1 MKKLVLIVSGKL
13 TVGGAEYVC
22 RNIGYNADSNQ
33 FQIDY
38 LVFDEE
44 IGVYEKELCE
54 KQCKIYHVP
63 SPQNDY
69 MLFYQNLKKM
79 ISENKYDVVHCH
91 TMFNSG
97 LVLHAAKCCGVPVR
111 IAHSHSI
118 RGPEYRGIVK
128 SAYEKA
134 MRQLILRDATHLIGC
149 GQAAGEWLFGK
160 KAFQKKGLVLLNG
173 IDLDRFRYNPQTRDR
188 IRREN
193 HWEDCFLIGHVGHL
207 ASVKNQAFLL
217 RLMPALLEKKPNAHL
232 LLLGEGSD
240 RPMLES
246 LIQELHLERAVTMPG
261 NVTNVNDYLSAMD
274 VFAFPSLYEGMPL
287 SILEV
292 QANGLSC
299 LISDRVPKD
308 VFLTD
313 LLKPLPLEA
322 PLQWLEQLLT
332 VERLA
337 PEQYLLKM
345 QNTSADFRQMLKKLY
360 QIYQNETIG

>member
-1 MKKLVLIVSGKL
+1 MKNVLVIAGKL
-13 TVGGAEYVC
+13 YIGGAELVC
-22 RNIGYNADSNQ
+22 RNIGYYADPKL

-38 LVFDEE
+38 LVFGDEV
-44 IGVYEKELCE
+44 GPYEPKLEE
-54 KQCKIYHVP
+54 KGCRIWHVP
-63 SPQNDY
+63 SPSESY
-69 MLFYQNLKKM
+69 RAFYKELKRL
-79 ISENKYDVVHCH
+79 IRENQYEIVHCH

-97 LVLHAAKCCGVPVR
+97 LVLRAAKRCGVPGR

-118 RGPEYRGIVK
+118 KGPEHRGMLQNL
-128 SAYEKA
+128 YEKT
-134 MRQLILRDATHLIGC
+134 MRRWILKDATHLIGC

-246 LIQELHLERAVTMPG
+246 LIQELHLQRAVTMPG
-261 NVTNVNDYLSAMD
+261 NVPNVNDYLSAMD

-292 QANGLSC
+292 QANGLPC

-332 VERLA
+332 VGRLA

-345 QNTSADFRQMLKKLY
+345 QNTSADLRQMLKKLY
-360 QIYQNETIG
+360 QIYQDETIG